1 MRFSIIRA
9 VFTLLINNK
18 DLYLCIST
26 DYADYVF
33 KLYSMLKLSSHW
45 LLTLFSGFEGQEVN
59 QDWLPTLLLLR
70 DYNIPTL
77 FTMIKYVIW
86 TNTSSHM
93 IHRTL
98 FMRMTDVLPL
108 SIYLSVCLSVYLS
121 IYLSIYGSVMKSCR
135 VLFIC
140 LWSWRWMLR
149 TLAQTPS
156 ALWNLNNCQKAPTKH
171 PFMPTLTMFLF
182 VDCWRWKKTKNRT
195 NTGYLNSTLTST
207 SIKIMLVAAEELFVE
222 WVFISIEMLCY
233 IFQCR

>member
-9 VFTLLINNK
+9 VFTFLINNK

-33 KLYSMLKLSSHW
+33 KLYSMLKLSFHW

-108 SIYLSVCLSVYLS
+108 SIYLS
-121 IYLSIYGSVMKSCR
+121 IYGSVMKSCR

-149 TLAQTPS
+149 TPAQTPS

-182 VDCWRWKKTKNRT
+182 VDCWTWKRKKNRT
-195 NTGYLNSTLTST
+195 NAGYLNSTLTSL
-207 SIKIMLVAAEELFVE
+207 KIMLVAAEELFVE
-222 WVFISIEMLCY
+222 WVFISTEMLC
-233 IFQCR
+233 